1 MAKTVTTVEHTKLSD
16 QAIQLINEL
25 WDVMSMVYSRDV
37 TGAEIKAETEIGSRT
52 MDEYEFHLRQKLLKY
67 RTAWKEASVKKTPEP
82 PAAIGGEDEYPAS

>member
-67 RTAWKEASVKKTPEP
+67 RTDWKSTPMKSEP
-82 PAAIGGEDEYPAS
+82 QRPE